1 VPTVV
6 GMGFRIVQIS
16 DTHLD
21 AGPGYFTAGFRAI
34 AAHVNGARAD
44 LVVNSGDMSLDG
56 AANPDDLAAAHRLHD
71 EITAPV
77 RFIPGNHDL
86 GEGTDTPVPP
96 GHPIVSEERRAQY
109 LACFGAD
116 HWCLE
121 AGGWRIVAINAQ
133 ILGSGLACAA
143 DQLRFV
149 AETVATAGSIPV
161 ALFVHKPLFHVSADE
176 DVVGGRFVN
185 PKPRAD
191 LLQAFGGV
199 RPALVASG
207 HVHQFFARRHEVT
220 EHVWAPSTAF
230 VFGDDKQPRYGTKAP
245 GYVEHVLEADGT
257 HASRFVPV
265 PGVPTLDIADY
276 MHAYAHYLPPPAVGT
291 GQS

>member
-1 VPTVV
+1 MT
-6 GMGFRIVQIS
+6 FRIAQIS

-21 AGPGYFTAGFRAI
+21 GGPGYFTAGFRAI
-34 AAHVNGARAD
+34 AAHVNGARPD

-56 AANPDDLAAAHRLHD
+56 AANADDLAAARRLHD

-86 GEGTDTPVPP
+86 GEGADAPVPP

-109 LACFGAD
+109 LDHFGD
-116 HWCLE
+116 DTWCLD
-121 AGGWRIVAINAQ
+121 AGGWRIVGINAQ
-133 ILGSGLACAA
+133 ILGSGLESAQA
-143 DQLRFV
+143 QLRFV
-149 AETVATAGSIPV
+149 AETIGTAGTTPV
-161 ALFVHKPLFHVSADE
+161 ALFVHKPLFHLSADE

-185 PKPRAD
+185 PRPRAD

-207 HVHQFFARRHEVT
+207 HVHQFFARRHEEA

-230 VFGDDKQPRYGTKAP
+230 VFGDEKQPRYGLKEP

-257 HASRFVPV
+257 HVSRFVAV
-265 PGVPTLDIADY
+265 TGVPTLDIADY
-276 MHAYAHYLPPPAVGT
+276 MHAYAHYLQPTT
-291 GQS
+291 GRADPR

>member
-1 VPTVV
+1 
-6 GMGFRIVQIS
+6 MAFRIAQIS

-34 AAHVNGARAD
+34 AAHVNGARPD

-56 AANPDDLAAAHRLHD
+56 AGNANDLAAARRLHD

-86 GEGTDTPVPP
+86 GEGADAPVPP
-96 GHPIVSEERRAQY
+96 GHPIVSEARRAQY
-109 LACFGAD
+109 LKHFGND
-116 HWCLE
+116 TWFLDT
-121 AGGWRIVAINAQ
+121 GGWRIVAINAQ
-133 ILGSGLACAA
+133 ILGSGLGCAQE
-143 DQLRFV
+143 QLRFV
-149 AETVATAGSIPV
+149 AATVGTAGATPV
-161 ALFVHKPLFHVSADE
+161 ALFVHKPLFHLSADE

-185 PKPRAD
+185 PGPRSE

-199 RPALVASG
+199 RPTLIASG
-207 HVHQFFARRHEVT
+207 HVHQFFARRHDEA

-230 VFGDDKQPRYGTKAP
+230 VFGDDKQPRYGRKEL

-257 HASRFVPV
+257 HVSRFVAV
-265 PGVPTLDIADY
+265 AGVPTLDIADY
-276 MHAYAHYLPPPAVGT
+276 MHAYAHYLQPPADRT
-291 GQS
+291 EQH